1 MNRLAPIVRTV
12 AAAVAV
18 AALAVAGSSTSRA
31 AVQAVATTTLVAD
44 LVAQVGGDRVAVE
57 ALMGPGVDP
66 HLYKASARD
75 VTRLSRADAVFY
87 SGLFLEGRMEDVFKR
102 LGGGR
107 RVVVAVTADIPSASL
122 LRPPG
127 SENHPDPHVWGDPA
141 LWKIAARTVGRTLA
155 ERDPEGA
162 THYRSR
168 LEAAEKQFDA
178 LADWARR
185 RLAGIPKSQRVLV
198 TSHDAFAYFGRAFDF
213 EVVGVQG
220 ISTVSEAG
228 LADIAK
234 VSDLVRARG
243 LKAIFVESSV
253 APAAIDRIGQD
264 SGARVGGELFSD
276 ALGTPGDVRTVD
288 GESYDVGTY
297 VGMMKQNVNTVA
309 RALGPE
315 APR

>member
-1 MNRLAPIVRTV
+1 
-12 AAAVAV
+12 
-18 AALAVAGSSTSRA
+18 
-31 AVQAVATTTLVAD
+31 
-44 LVAQVGGDRVAVE
+44 
-57 ALMGPGVDP
+57 
-66 HLYKASARD
+66 
-75 VTRLSRADAVFY
+75 
-87 SGLFLEGRMEDVFKR
+87 
-102 LGGGR
+102 
-107 RVVVAVTADIPSASL
+107 
-122 LRPPG
+122 
-127 SENHPDPHVWGDPA
+127 
-141 LWKIAARTVGRTLA
+141 
-155 ERDPEGA
+155 
-162 THYRSR
+162 
-168 LEAAEKQFDA
+168 
-178 LADWARR
+178 
-185 RLAGIPKSQRVLV
+185 
-198 TSHDAFAYFGRAFDF
+198 
-213 EVVGVQG
+213 
-220 ISTVSEAG
+220 G